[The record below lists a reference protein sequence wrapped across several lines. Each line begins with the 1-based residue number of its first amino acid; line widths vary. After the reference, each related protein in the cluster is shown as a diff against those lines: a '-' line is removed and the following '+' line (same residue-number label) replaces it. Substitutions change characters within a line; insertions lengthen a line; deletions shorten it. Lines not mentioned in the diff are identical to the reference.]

1 MSRPMSEA
9 KRVNN
14 RLDTD
19 AEQESEA
26 GLLLLDSIN
35 RPVYASPEAIRILL
49 YPRGPEKVHSL
60 GSYLAKRIQSVS
72 FESRKHRGIS
82 YANELIS
89 GKRRYSC
96 RFFVLAPGWKN
107 IRAPAAAV
115 LLERVYQISS
125 LVSSITKHFQLTRRE
140 EETVKLLLGGL
151 TSKEIAQRM
160 QISPNTVK
168 SFLRLVMIKMGV
180 SNRPGI
186 IGKIFEAQAVSATK
200 L

>member
-1 MSRPMSEA
+1 MSIAGSGATRG
-9 KRVNN
+9 NN
-14 RLDTD
+14 RLGTQ

-26 GLLLLDSIN
+26 GLLLLDSVN
-35 RPVYASPEAIRILL
+35 RPVYASPAAIRILL
-49 YPRGPEKVHSL
+49 YPREPVKVHSL
-60 GSYLAKRIQSVS
+60 GSYLAKRMQSVS
-72 FESRKHRGIS
+72 FESRKPQGIS

-89 GKRRYSC
+89 GKRKYSC
-96 RFFVLAPGWKN
+96 RFFVLASGWKN
-107 IRAPAAAV
+107 FRAPAAVV
-115 LLERVYQISS
+115 LLERACQISS

-140 EETVKLLLGGL
+140 EETLKLLLGGL

-186 IGKIFEAQAVSATK
+186 IGKIFEAQAVSATR